1 MLGHERRDLEERM
14 KREGR
19 LPPGQ
24 SATQKFPVLH
34 YGRVPD
40 FDPDT
45 WTLNVFGLVDKEKT
59 WSWAEFLQLP
69 TRTQT
74 CDIHCVTRWSK
85 FDTVW
90 EGVPFK
96 TLVEM
101 VGVRPEAR
109 FVIAHCEAGYTTN
122 LPLDVML
129 ADDVML
135 AYRFDGKPLE
145 PDHGFPVRT
154 LVPNRYFWKSAKWV
168 RGIEFAAEDRPGF
181 WEKAGYHNNG
191 DPWKEERHARSIG
204 GLW

>member
-1 MLGHERRDLEERM
+1 MLGRERRDLEERM
-14 KREGR
+14 RQEGR
-19 LPPGQ
+19 LPSGQ

-40 FDPDT
+40 FDPQT
-45 WTLNVFGLVDKEKT
+45 WTLQVFGLVDTEKN

-69 TRTQT
+69 TRTLT

-96 TLVEM
+96 VLVDM
-101 VGVRPEAR
+101 AGIKPEAH
-109 FVIAHCEAGYTTN
+109 FVITHCEAGYTTN

-129 ADDVML
+129 ADDVLL
-135 AYRFDGKPLE
+135 AYKYDGQYLD
-145 PDHGFPVRT
+145 PDHGFPLRT
-154 LVPNRYFWKSAKWV
+154 LVPSRYFWKSAKWV
-168 RGIEFAAEDRPGF
+168 RGIELAAEDRPGF

-191 DPWKEERHARSIG
+191 DPWKEERHARSAG
-204 GLW
+204 SLW

>member
-1 MLGHERRDLEERM
+1 MFNNDRRQLEERM
-14 KREGR
+14 KKEGR

-34 YGRVPD
+34 YGRVPG
-40 FDPDT
+40 FDPES
-45 WTLNVFGLVDKEKT
+45 WTMRAFGLVDEEKT
-59 WSWAEFLQLP
+59 WSWQSFLEIP
-69 TRTQT
+69 SRTLT

-96 TLVEM
+96 TLADL
-101 VGVRPEAR
+101 VGVRSEAA
-109 FVIAHCEAGYTTN
+109 FVVAHCEGGYTTN
-122 LPLDVML
+122 LPLEAMMKDNVL
-129 ADDVML
+129 L
-135 AYRFDGKPLE
+135 AYKYDGKFLE

-154 LVPNRYFWKSAKWV
+154 LVPDRYFWKSAKWV

-181 WEKAGYHNNG
+181 WEKAGYHNEG
-191 DPWKEERHARSIG
+191 DPWKEERHARSVG

>member
-1 MLGHERRDLEERM
+1 MFGEDRRNLEERM

-34 YGRVPD
+34 YGRIPE
-40 FDPDT
+40 FDPET
-45 WTLNVFGLVDKEKT
+45 WTLRVFGLVETEKV
-59 WSWAEFLQLP
+59 WSWDEFLQLP
-69 TRTQT
+69 TQTQT

-96 TLVEM
+96 ALVDR
-101 VGVRPEAR
+101 VGVRPETR
-109 FVIAHCEAGYTTN
+109 YVIAHCEAGYTTN

-129 ADDVML
+129 AEDVML
-135 AYRFDGKPLE
+135 AYKYNGEFLD

-154 LVPNRYFWKSAKWV
+154 LVPSRYFWKSAKWV

-181 WEKAGYHNNG
+181 WERAGYHNDG
-191 DPWKEERHARSIG
+191 DPWKEERHARSVG

>member
-168 RGIEFAAEDRPGF
+168 RGIEFATEDRPGF